1 MARRA
6 CLGWSRP
13 LLTIGGGFDMI
24 ILMKN
29 ILKTIISFFLVFLFA
44 PFTICAEKTAS
55 TAKKDNFFVLDN
67 GLVVYLQ
74 QRDHVPLVNIAFA
87 VNVGS
92 KNEDAGTSGLVHI
105 LEHLIFLG
113 ETEFHKADEMNREMR
128 QHGVQFNAHTSH
140 DLMTIEA
147 SLPAQSWEFGLR
159 LIKEKVFHLKF
170 SQERLDKEKKI
181 IFEEIAQHQDN
192 PVSLGTNLALQ
203 HLFKNHPYQRPI
215 SGDRQ
220 VIEKASIEEI
230 QAFYQRYFIPSNCAV
245 AVVGDVNLD
254 DIDKSIRE
262 VFGKIKKHKSEE
274 PGKKQPPLNH
284 NFKMAPSLKKTAKVE
299 RHLDITQA
307 HVVIGFH
314 APPSNHEQQLAV
326 NILDRIF
333 GSGMNPLLRSML
345 FWRGRSLVYS
355 VSTQYISLQ
364 YGGAFLIHL
373 TLDPKNLK
381 QARWELMKFLSNA
394 WSFKYSVGDYSFEE
408 RTDSTDY
415 LETARSA
422 IKTSFQEFQEQGIR
436 AAVNYARYILYYK
449 DIQSEKKQEPY
460 MKRVEKIKSSHI
472 RDAVSRYFSGKK
484 YVAISIL
491 PEKKSSK

>member
-1 MARRA
+1 MKKK
-6 CLGWSRP
+6 LKS
-13 LLTIGGGFDMI
+13 
-24 ILMKN
+24 ILC
-29 ILKTIISFFLVFLFA
+29 ILFVFISAALFA
-44 PFTICAEKTAS
+44 YAYSQESEKNTTAEKD
-55 TAKKDNFFVLDN
+55 KFFVLDN
-67 GLVVYLQ
+67 DLVVYVQ

-92 KNEDAGTSGLVHI
+92 KNEDAGTSGMVHI

-113 ETEFHKADEMNREMR
+113 ETEFHTADEMNREMR

-140 DLMTIEA
+140 DLMTIEV

-170 SQERLDKEKKI
+170 SRERLDKEKKI

-192 PVSLGTNLALQ
+192 PVSLGTHLALQ
-203 HLFKNHPYQRPI
+203 LLFKNHPYRRPI
-215 SGDRQ
+215 SGDRE
-220 VIEKASIEEI
+220 VIEKASVEEI
-230 QAFYQRYFIPSNCAV
+230 QAFYQRYFIPANCAV

-254 DIDKSIRE
+254 DMDKTIRE
-262 VFGKIKKHKSEE
+262 IFGKLQKQKNEE
-274 PGKKQPPLNH
+274 PGKKQPPLNN

-314 APPSNHEQQLAV
+314 APPSNHEHQLAV

-333 GSGMNPLLRSML
+333 GSGINPLLRSML
-345 FWRGRSLVYS
+345 YWRGRPLVYS
-355 VSTQYISLQ
+355 VSTRYISLQ
-364 YGGAFLIHL
+364 YGGAFLIYL

-381 QARWELMKFLSNA
+381 QARWELMKFLKNA
-394 WSFKYSVGDYSFEE
+394 WSYKYSIGDYPFDE
-408 RTDSTDY
+408 RMYVTDY

-422 IKTSFQEFQEQGIR
+422 IKTSYQEFREQGVI
-436 AAVNYARYILYYK
+436 AAVNYARHILFYK

-460 MKRVEKIKSSHI
+460 MKRVEKIRSSDI

-491 PEKKSSK
+491 PEKKK

>member
-1 MARRA
+1 MKKK
-6 CLGWSRP
+6 LKS
-13 LLTIGGGFDMI
+13 
-24 ILMKN
+24 ILR
-29 ILKTIISFFLVFLFA
+29 ILFVFISAALFA
-44 PFTICAEKTAS
+44 YAYSQESENNT
-55 TAKKDNFFVLDN
+55 TAKKDKFFVLDN
-67 GLVVYLQ
+67 GLVVYVQ

-92 KNEDAGTSGLVHI
+92 KNEDAGTSGMVHV

-113 ETEFHKADEMNREMR
+113 ETEFHTADEMNREMR

-140 DLMTIEA
+140 DLMTIEV

-192 PVSLGTNLALQ
+192 PVSLGTHLALQ
-203 HLFKNHPYQRPI
+203 HLFKDHPYQRPI
-215 SGDRQ
+215 SGDRE
-220 VIEKASIEEI
+220 VVEKASVEEI

-254 DIDKSIRE
+254 DIDKTIRE
-262 VFGKIKKHKSEE
+262 VFGKLKKQKSEE
-274 PGKKQPPLNH
+274 QGKKQPQLNN
-284 NFKMAPSLKKTAKVE
+284 NFKMAPLLKKNAKVE

-314 APPSNHEQQLAV
+314 APSSNHEHQLAV

-333 GSGMNPLLRSML
+333 GSGINPLLRSVL
-345 FWRGRSLVYS
+345 FWRGRSLVYT
-355 VSTQYISLQ
+355 VSTRYIALK
-364 YGGAFLIHL
+364 YGGAFLIYL
-373 TLDPKNLK
+373 TLDPKKLK
-381 QARWELMKFLSNA
+381 QARWELMKFLKNA
-394 WSFKYSVGDYSFEE
+394 WSYKYSIGDYPFNE
-408 RTDSTDY
+408 RTYVTDY

-422 IKTSFQEFQEQGIR
+422 IKTSYQEFQEQGVR
-436 AAVNYARYILYYK
+436 AAVNYARYILFYK
-449 DIQSEKKQEPY
+449 DIQSKKKQEPY

-491 PEKKSSK
+491 PEKKK